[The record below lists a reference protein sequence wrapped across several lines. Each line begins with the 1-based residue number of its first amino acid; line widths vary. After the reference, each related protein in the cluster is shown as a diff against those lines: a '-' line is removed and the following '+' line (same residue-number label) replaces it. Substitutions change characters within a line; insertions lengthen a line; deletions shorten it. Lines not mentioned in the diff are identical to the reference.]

1 MPGRRPGRPGSAGSG
16 RDPRRL
22 GVAGA
27 GAGGVVLA
35 LYAPHAE
42 RYADRMSPAVQPSAT
57 ARHQEVARL
66 LQVGDL
72 NSAEALCN
80 RLTADFP
87 QFYPGW
93 HSASFIALCR
103 GQVTTASQMIQRA
116 LTHSPS
122 DPRYLLQHAR
132 CLAAQRRLA
141 ESIAGASAAEQAAAN
156 DAQLLDAIGSFYNSV
171 GEHQKASDVY
181 SRAIRLDPS
190 QALFWFNR
198 ATVRRFLGEISAA
211 EEDYD
216 RVIALR
222 PDDYEAYS
230 NRSDLRKQT
239 PERNH
244 IEAMEKLLAPGIAQ
258 WRGEV
263 QLRHALAKEYEDLE
277 QYAQSWRH
285 LERGARLRREHLK
298 YDVRYD
304 VDTVDWIIK
313 AFPNAPAQP
322 IQGCPNG
329 EPIAARPNA
338 ARANAARPIFIV
350 GLPRSGTTLVERIL
364 GSHSSVF
371 AAGELNHFAAV
382 LVSAAL
388 TKTGGRPLPRADLVA
403 ATGELDFAA
412 LGAQYLERARPAA
425 SQRSHFTDKMPLNY
439 LYCGLIRRA
448 LPDARIV
455 HVTRHPLASC
465 YAMFKTLFKDGY
477 PFSYDL
483 NDIGQY
489 YVGYRRLMDHWRQSM
504 PGVIY
509 DISYERLVRDPEN
522 ESRSLLA
529 ACGLEWQRECLEFYR
544 NPTATTTASASQV
557 RRPIYDSSLTQW
569 RHYERQLEGLRAQ
582 LLAAG
587 IEAT

>member
-1 MPGRRPGRPGSAGSG
+1 M
-16 RDPRRL
+16 
-22 GVAGA
+22 
-27 GAGGVVLA
+27 
-35 LYAPHAE
+35 
-42 RYADRMSPAVQPSAT
+42 
-57 ARHQEVARL
+57 ARHQEITRL

-72 NSAEALCN
+72 KSAEVLCT

-103 GQVTTASQMIQRA
+103 GQVAAASQMIQRT

-141 ESIAGASAAEQAAAN
+141 ESIARASEAERAAAK

-171 GEHQKASDVY
+171 GEHQRASEAY
-181 SRAIRLDPS
+181 SQAICLDPS

-198 ATVRRFLGEISAA
+198 ATVRRFLGQIAAA

-230 NRSDLRKQT
+230 NRSELRKQT
-239 PERNH
+239 PECNH
-244 IEAMEKLLAPGIAQ
+244 IEALERRLAPGVAQ
-258 WRGEV
+258 WRAEV

-277 QYAQSWRH
+277 QYSQSWLH

-313 AFPNAPAQP
+313 AFPNAPAEP
-322 IQGCPNG
+322 VSGCPSRELG
-329 EPIAARPNA
+329 TAQPIAAGPIAAPRPIA
-338 ARANAARPIFIV
+338 AQPIAEQSIAARPIFIV

-364 GSHSSVF
+364 GSHSDVF
-371 AAGELNHFAAV
+371 AAGELNHFAAA
-382 LVSAAL
+382 LVSAAM
-388 TKTGGRPLPRADLVA
+388 TKTGGKPLPRPDLVA
-403 ATGELDFAA
+403 ATRELDFAA
-412 LGAQYLERARPAA
+412 LGAEYLERARPAT

-448 LPDARIV
+448 LPNARIV
-455 HVTRHPLASC
+455 HVTRHPMASC

-483 NDIGQY
+483 NDVARY
-489 YVGYRRLMDHWRQSM
+489 YVGYRRLMDHWRQTM

-522 ESRSLLA
+522 ESRRLLA

-569 RHYERQLEGLRAQ
+569 RNYETQLAGLRAQ

-587 IEAT
+587 IEATELGVE